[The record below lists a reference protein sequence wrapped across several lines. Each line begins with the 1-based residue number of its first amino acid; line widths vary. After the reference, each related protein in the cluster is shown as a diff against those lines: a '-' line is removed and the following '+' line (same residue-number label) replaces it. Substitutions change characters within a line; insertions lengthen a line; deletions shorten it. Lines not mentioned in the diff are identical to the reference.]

1 MVTVERAQEIADE
14 VLFPSASTVDAEG
27 VIPRSHFDLLAAE
40 GFYGLAAP
48 VEHGGPDLTFGER
61 ARVFEALASG
71 CLTTAFTW
79 AQHHGV
85 VRGLATTD
93 RPELRERHLADAVRG
108 KLRGGIS
115 FAGALPQPPLLHAT
129 PVDDGYRLDGEAPF
143 VTGWGLVDVLRLS
156 ARHGE
161 QVVDGLVDA
170 VPAAGI
176 RVEPLTLVAA
186 QASCT
191 ARLVFEGFHLPA
203 ERVLGTSPRREVL
216 AAQAGG
222 VRLNGAMPLG
232 LTRRCTRLMAEAGR
246 PEAATRLE
254 AERDAVRERLDAAFA
269 AGADIHPARAEAAE
283 LALRA
288 AGSAVT
294 ATGSS
299 SLLTGAHGQRLA
311 REATFTLVAA
321 SRPPIKDGILALLT
335 GQAG

>member
-1 MVTVERAQEIADE
+1 MVTVERAQQLADE

-27 VIPRSHFDLLAAE
+27 LIPRSHFDLLAAE

-48 VEHGGPDLTFGER
+48 VEHGGPDITFAER

-93 RPELRERHLADAVRG
+93 RPELRERHLADAVG
-108 KLRGGIS
+108 GTLRGGIS

-129 PVDDGYRLDGEAPF
+129 PADDGYRLDGEAPF

-156 ARHGE
+156 TRHGE

-176 RVEPLTLVAA
+176 RIEPLTLVAA

-191 ARLVFEGFHLPA
+191 VRLVFDGFHLPA
-203 ERVLGTSPRREVL
+203 ERVLGTFPRREVL
-216 AAQAGG
+216 AAQAGS

-232 LTRRCTRLMAEAGR
+232 LTGRCTRLMAEAGR
-246 PEAATRLE
+246 PEAAARLE
-254 AERDAVRERLDAAFA
+254 AERDAARERLDTAFA
-269 AGADIHPARAEAAE
+269 AGSDLHPPRAEAAE

-294 ATGSS
+294 AAGSS
-299 SLLTGAHGQRLA
+299 SLLAGAHGQRLV

-335 GQAG
+335 GEAG